1 MQPSFSHT
9 FCSVQPVSEMMVM
22 VTKVGTNLRRNLSK
36 ALHNIKENT
45 SAVERLDNT
54 F

>member
-1 MQPSFSHT
+1 
-9 FCSVQPVSEMMVM
+9 MMVM